1 MAQQQKLGYAWWNL
15 QVVHVLLMLENNILL
30 SHKET
35 YKVTQQGFPFFF
47 QKGCTMTQSMLVS
60 TWSRRSWGVC
70 PKQEYSSLSPL
81 AGTSQSFMIGKFEK
95 NWHKRNEGTEEGSV
109 A

>member
-60 TWSRRSWGVC
+60 TWSRAHGAGDLGGGGGGEVVLSKNTLAFPHWLG
-70 PKQEYSSLSPL
+70 PHSLS
-81 AGTSQSFMIGKFEK
+81 
-95 NWHKRNEGTEEGSV
+95 
-109 A
+109 